1 MSRRRYLSTEIS
13 VDRQVNQLGTK
24 YGDAPVLLYTWM
36 IPHAADDGTINGDPY
51 ELLGMV
57 WPQRRDKSEEDVI
70 RCLTQIEEFGL
81 IAWDRDAALIYFPAG
96 PFYRYQSYIK
106 ESNRRKTDPL
116 PRDPEQRKTAENSGK
131 NISPP
136 TSAEISGDQR
146 RSAENAVSFSL
157 SDPPPHSLRPS
168 PGSPSQSSGDPGEGA
183 AVPSAAP
190 PSLPLALAIQWW
202 NTSAQ
207 SAGLPLVQQV
217 TETRR
222 KHWNARA
229 APERTAQWWQA
240 YFAQI
245 AAIPF
250 CRGDNDRQWRA
261 TFDWAIRSEDVIARV
276 HEGVYDAR
284 KEPKHGHSHTARI
297 DARWLDTD
305 DPLDSLVQGRGP

>member
-106 ESNRRKTDPL
+106 EANRRKA
-116 PRDPEQRKTAENSGK
+116 DPEPLGRDQRKTAENSGK
-131 NISPP
+131 HISPP

-146 RSAENAVSFSL
+146 KTPFLFLFPIPLRILLE
-157 SDPPPHSLRPS
+157 PPL
-168 PGSPSQSSGDPGEGA
+168 D
-183 AVPSAAP
+183 
-190 PSLPLALAIQWW
+190 L
-202 NTSAQ
+202 
-207 SAGLPLVQQV
+207 
-217 TETRR
+217 RR
-222 KHWNARA
+222 K
-229 APERTAQWWQA
+229 APE
-240 YFAQI
+240 I
-245 AAIPF
+245 
-250 CRGDNDRQWRA
+250 
-261 TFDWAIRSEDVIARV
+261 
-276 HEGVYDAR
+276 
-284 KEPKHGHSHTARI
+284 
-297 DARWLDTD
+297 
-305 DPLDSLVQGRGP
+305 QGRGQSCRLPPCRRRPWLSPSSGGIPLRSRRDCRWCSRPRTPDANTGTRGPHLSVPRTGGKRTSTGLPRPRFAVATMTASGVRRLTGPFVAKT